1 MRIISGKFK
10 GFKLNKPS
18 NYNIRPTSDRFKET
32 LFSIIFSEKFNKG
45 FIGKNFLDICSGSG
59 NIGLEAFAQDLRQQ
73 KVEVV
78 HMDWSPPAG
87 GDEDMADL
95 LSKLG
100 C

>member
-1 MRIISGKFK
+1 M
-10 GFKLNKPS
+10 LNQPMH
-18 NYNIRPTSDRFKET
+18 I
-32 LFSIIFSEKFNKG
+32 L
-45 FIGKNFLDICSGSG
+45 
-59 NIGLEAFAQDLRQQ
+59 NIGLEGFAEDLRQQ
-73 KVEVV
+73 QAEVV

>member
-1 MRIISGKFK
+1 MTKKKTI
-10 GFKLNKPS
+10 KLLNQPMH
-18 NYNIRPTSDRFKET
+18 I
-32 LFSIIFSEKFNKG
+32 L
-45 FIGKNFLDICSGSG
+45 

-73 KVEVV
+73 EAEVL